1 VYDTDTKNK
10 MINYSPIYTINSLK
24 TNVGVVVRAIS
35 LNFLPLKVR
44 QEFFINLLKD
54 ASKLIEREN
63 KYDSVKE
70 IPLSIEYNK
79 IYNNLKNINYE

>member
-1 VYDTDTKNK
+1 VRD
-10 MINYSPIYTINSLK
+10 
-24 TNVGVVVRAIS
+24 VVRAIS